1 MPALLR
7 MFLVVTAL
15 LLATPPA
22 PAAASASTPAPLRCG
37 RYVNAQNDAA
47 LVIDSHNRGRRLA
60 TGFDLESLQIE
71 RDGNGLVLVNLDDGV
86 ATALTASADGRRIN
100 DTLQDYQLR
109 APAVCQPV
117 AVNAAGSCLAD
128 ANRCMARLHAATP
141 PQLLTAC
148 QQGVGAA
155 CSGLLLGYVDDALL
169 AAASAKGVALATAA
183 PAPCTTDA
191 EREEVLTCRDARRD
205 ALAAAVAQA
214 SGQAFARGIDPAWVE
229 LPAAQRDQLQQLCL
243 QQRAGRFCTEVA
255 EQQLNARDPR
265 AAVQALQV
273 VCDSGR
279 DSACERVEPLQ
290 ALGAALRLVDAT
302 EPPCGL
308 YRADGGT
315 IDVVAFGDDGHATI
329 GSQRSQV
336 RLLDGAIHLRNDH
349 GSDHVLRL
357 LANGDL
363 LGMDAW
369 TGYQR
374 YQRQPGAVRCEAAPT
389 RDTAPSACR

>member
-47 LVIDSHNRGRRLA
+47 LVIDSHNRGRRLT

-273 VCDSGR
+273 VCDAGR
-279 DSACERVEPLQ
+279 YSACERVEPLQ

-302 EPPCGL
+302 EVPCGL
-308 YRADGGT
+308 YQADGGT
-315 IDVVAFGDDGHATI
+315 LDAVAFGDDGYATI
-329 GSQRSQV
+329 GGQRSQV

-374 YQRQPGAVRCEAAPT
+374 YQRQPGTTQCAASEGPRT
-389 RDTAPSACR
+389 SLR

>member
-7 MFLVVTAL
+7 MLLVVTAL
-15 LLATPPA
+15 LLTTPPA

-37 RYVNAQNDAA
+37 RYVNAQSDTA

-60 TGFDLESLQIE
+60 MAFDLESLQIE
-71 RDGNGLVLVNLDDGV
+71 RDGSGLVLVNLDDGV

-128 ANRCMARLHAATP
+128 ANRCIARLHAATP
-141 PQLLTAC
+141 PQLLTA
-148 QQGVGAA
+148 GVGAA
-155 CSGLLLGYVDDALL
+155 CSGLLLGYVDDAFL
-169 AAASAKGVALATAA
+169 AAASAMGVALATAA

-191 EREEVLTCRDARRD
+191 EREEVLTCRDASRD

-214 SGQAFARGIDPAWVE
+214 SGQAFARGINPAWVE

-255 EQQLNARDPR
+255 ERQLNARDPR
-265 AAVQALQV
+265 AAVQALQA

-279 DSACERVEPLQ
+279 YSACERVEPLQ

-302 EPPCGL
+302 ESPCGL

-315 IDVVAFGDDGHATI
+315 LDAVAFGDDGHATI
-329 GSQRSQV
+329 DSQRSQV

-349 GSDHVLRL
+349 GSDYVLRL

-374 YQRQPGAVRCEAAPT
+374 YRRQPGAAQCGASEGPPT
-389 RDTAPSACR
+389 SLR